1 MKPMILGNNDPYD
14 NEFKK
19 EEDHNSKEMEK
30 SVKVQK
36 TKMRLN
42 LVAKQTMIMEVDIN
56 EFSMDQLL
64 VKGNWMITMAQIGA
78 PFLVIGLIAVITY
91 FKLWKYLYKEWFTS
105 VDHKKSV

>member
-19 EEDHNSKEMEK
+19 KKIITLRKWKK

-56 EFSMDQLL
+56 EFSM
-64 VKGNWMITMAQIGA
+64 GS
-78 PFLVIGLIAVITY
+78 IAR
-91 FKLWKYLYKEWFTS
+91 
-105 VDHKKSV
+105 

>member
-1 MKPMILGNNDPYD
+1 MMYD

-42 LVAKQTMIMEVDIN
+42 LVAKQTMIVEVDIN
-56 EFSMDQLL
+56 EFSM
-64 VKGNWMITMAQIGA
+64 GS
-78 PFLVIGLIAVITY
+78 IAR
-91 FKLWKYLYKEWFTS
+91 
-105 VDHKKSV
+105 